1 MASASATASSFRI
14 KNVPVSVAA
23 ALMGK
28 DPQYARI
35 RLQRGLMTV
44 HGEVIG
50 HADKCGG
57 RRYNYYISP
66 PLFMYM
72 TGATEED
79 IASETRRQG
88 KGALPLCVRNMCGAS
103 CAS

>member
-28 DPQYARI
+28 DPQYVRI

-66 PLFMYM
+66 PLFMDM
-72 TGATEED
+72 TGATMEE
-79 IASETRRQG
+79 IAEETRRQG
-88 KGALPLCVRNMCGAS
+88 KARYLNA
-103 CAS
+103 

>member
-1 MASASATASSFRI
+1 MANANVKASSFCI
-14 KNVPVSVAA
+14 KNMPVAA

-28 DPQYARI
+28 DPQYVRI

-66 PLFMYM
+66 
-72 TGATEED
+72 T
-79 IASETRRQG
+79 
-88 KGALPLCVRNMCGAS
+88 
-103 CAS
+103 

>member
-14 KNVPVSVAA
+14 KNVPVSA

-28 DPQYARI
+28 DPKYARI

-66 PLFMYM
+66 PLFMDM
-72 TGATEED
+72 TGATMEE
-79 IASETRRQG
+79 IAEETRRQG
-88 KGALPLCVRNMCGAS
+88 KGRYLNG
-103 CAS
+103 

>member
-14 KNVPVSVAA
+14 KNVLVSVAA

-28 DPQYARI
+28 DPQYVRI

-44 HGEVIG
+44 HGEAID
-50 HADKCGG
+50 HADKMGG

-66 PLFMYM
+66 PLFMDM
-72 TGATEED
+72 TGATMEE
-79 IASETRRQG
+79 IAEETRRQG
-88 KGALPLCVRNMCGAS
+88 KARYLNA
-103 CAS
+103 

>member
-1 MASASATASSFRI
+1 MENANAKTPSFRI

-28 DPQYARI
+28 DPQYVRI

-44 HGEVIG
+44 HNEPVG

-66 PLFMYM
+66 PLFMDM
-72 TGATEED
+72 TGATMDE
-79 IASETRRQG
+79 IAAEARRQG
-88 KGALPLCVRNMCGAS
+88 KGRYLNG
-103 CAS
+103 